1 MYFVYIVRCRDGSLY
16 TGTAADLRRR
26 MHAHIQQT
34 AACAR
39 YTRSHPVAALEAA
52 WRTQTR
58 PEALRL
64 EALIRKSFA
73 SLPRRRRPP
82 PCSEKSSGAHSMRR
96 SHRRNC
102 ICKSAAALRLFG
114 YLRRRASGYNFSTE
128 RVVFMTMHRV
138 WRVHAS

>member
-16 TGTAADLRRR
+16 TGAAADLRRR
-26 MHAHIQQT
+26 MHAHTQQT

-64 EALIRKSFA
+64 EALIKR
-73 SLPRRRRPP
+73 
-82 PCSEKSSGAHSMRR
+82 
-96 SHRRNC
+96 
-102 ICKSAAALRLFG
+102 
-114 YLRRRASGYNFSTE
+114 LRRAQKLALIAAPETVFTVFGEKLKGAEFLPLPPE
-128 RVVFMTMHRV
+128 RLTL
-138 WRVHAS
+138 